1 MSSVTIALLGLVLL
15 AAVIGLY
22 NRHNLGQPVLKLFPY
37 FLLFQFLYQLI
48 ASLYSFV
55 FTDHA
60 SNHFIFNLALPINML
75 YFGALFHGV
84 IRHPVKRK
92 VVTIAT
98 ILNLLFFFIDLFF
111 IQDFSLLMT
120 YPRTTMSV
128 SLVVFALLYFHDIVR
143 SDQEYDT
150 NPARNAAFWF
160 VTGIFFFY
168 LSSTLTIIFWNYFVV
183 NDVFFGLLILRVF
196 AFILYSMYIAG
207 ILLHRPYGESANRSI
222 NR

>member
-1 MSSVTIALLGLVLL
+1 MSSVTIALLGLVFL
-15 AAVIGLY
+15 AAIIGLY
-22 NRHNLGQPVLKLFPY
+22 NRNNLGLPVLKLFPY
-37 FLLFQFLYQLI
+37 FLLFQFLYQLA

-60 SNHFIFNLALPINML
+60 SNHFIFNLALPVNIL

-84 IRHPVKRK
+84 IWHPVKRK
-92 VVTIAT
+92 VVIIGTV
-98 ILNLLFFFIDLFF
+98 LNLMFFFVDLLFL
-111 IQDFSLLMT
+111 QDFSLLMT
-120 YPRTTMSV
+120 YARTTMSV

-143 SDQEYDT
+143 SDQEYDI
-150 NPARNAAFWF
+150 NPARNAAFWI

-183 NDVFFGLLILRVF
+183 NNVYFGSVMMRVF

-207 ILLHRPYGESANRSI
+207 ILLHRPYSRANQ
-222 NR
+222 